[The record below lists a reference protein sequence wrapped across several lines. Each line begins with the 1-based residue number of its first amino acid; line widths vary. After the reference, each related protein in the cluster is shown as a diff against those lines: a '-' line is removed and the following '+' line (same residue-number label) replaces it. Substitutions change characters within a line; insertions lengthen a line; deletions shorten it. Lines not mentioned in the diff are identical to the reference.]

1 MNLGLPTT
9 PRVNS
14 SMLGNYIGQ
23 PVRFVGK
30 IVEQNGSHASMQAC
44 DHGQVQIKMSA
55 NSQYTSQ
62 YVEVIGDV
70 LPDGSI
76 NELSSCSFGDSFDM
90 ETYNQLVIKMQ
101 QFSTVF

>member
-1 MNLGLPTT
+1 MNHGLPTT

-14 SMLGNYIGQ
+14 SMLGNYVNQ

-30 IVEQNGSHASMQAC
+30 IVEQNGTRATMQAC
-44 DHGQVQIKMSA
+44 DHGQVQINMSPS
-55 NSQYTSQ
+55 SQYTSQ

-70 LPDGSI
+70 QSDGSI
-76 NELSSCSFGDSFDM
+76 TELSACSFGDSFDM